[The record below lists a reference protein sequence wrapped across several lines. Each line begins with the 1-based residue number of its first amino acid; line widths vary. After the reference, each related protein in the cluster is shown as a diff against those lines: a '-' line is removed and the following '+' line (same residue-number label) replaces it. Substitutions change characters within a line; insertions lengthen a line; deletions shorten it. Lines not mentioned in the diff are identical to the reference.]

1 MMNTLSESE
10 QQLWDQ
16 YCKHSG
22 ETFDSVY
29 KNKEKIQAFRDWFNQ
44 RARNYIICNDV
55 YEDYMDMYIE
65 ILKYIGHYDT

>member
-1 MMNTLSESE
+1 MNTISESE
-10 QQLWDQ
+10 QRLWDQ
-16 YCKHSG
+16 YCEHSG

-44 RARNYIICNDV
+44 RARKVSAINDV

-65 ILKYIGHYDT
+65 ILKYLGYYDT